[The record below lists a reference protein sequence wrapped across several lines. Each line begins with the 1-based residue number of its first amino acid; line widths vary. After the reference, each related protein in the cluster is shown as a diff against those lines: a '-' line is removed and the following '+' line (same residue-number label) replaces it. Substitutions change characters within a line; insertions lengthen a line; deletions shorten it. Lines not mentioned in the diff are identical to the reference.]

1 MKHTLLMLTNSLLH
15 LKSDAF
21 GSKIAPS
28 ATIVSASSSSVANRG
43 AHKTLAGLVFQAHN
57 GLKCHPMRS
66 KCLIGHIHTSWLV
79 LLWDNLHF
87 SMLTSLFFAKTH
99 KTLIFP
105 SKTEVRSR
113 SVWPVGPLLGL
124 KIASVRRPCAHETLA
139 GLVFQA
145 HNGLKCHPMSSKVL
159 SDTFIPHVMPKPW
172 NHWFYFGTTHTFRCS
187 RAYFCIQNLILSG
200 PKLHLRRLPWRL
212 LRHLSPAV
220 VLTRL

>member
-1 MKHTLLMLTNSLLH
+1 MSCPNHGIIGFPQIKHLLLMLTNSLLQ
-15 LKSDAF
+15 LKSETF

-28 ATIVSASSSSVANRG
+28 ATTVTASSSSVANRG

-105 SKTEVRSR
+105 SKTDLTRRSF
-113 SVWPVGPLLGL
+113 WKAGPLLGL
-124 KIASVRRPCAHETLA
+124 KIASVRP
-139 GLVFQA
+139 
-145 HNGLKCHPMSSKVL
+145 P
-159 SDTFIPHVMPKPW
+159 
-172 NHWFYFGTTHTFRCS
+172 RCS
-187 RAYFCIQNLILSG
+187 RDSSG
-200 PKLHLRRLPWRL
+200 A
-212 LRHLSPAV
+212 SISG
-220 VLTRL
+220 T